1 MISSEGENWRE
12 KLPNDQNDHERYLNY
27 LKSTTDFS
35 QENAH
40 QWYQTHADRLYLDG
54 CFVLATWFYTMCIE
68 LQSDIKECY
77 SKRAACYLKVFEPQK
92 AIRDCNVILKDD
104 EEDFLAL
111 YYNASA
117 CKMSLDSDGYELIME
132 ECVRLQPNNQII
144 LAEYYSYKR
153 KQIPR
158 KNRRIRRKSIDEILL
173 SYDELEQIR
182 LESIYQNASIDS
194 DDIREQCSLILHS
207 TSFDI
212 LTRKLLQTIINVN
225 RMIIR
230 SEEKY
235 QQEHPSEI
243 LPFSYIK
250 YMLDIWIELIAVP
263 DIDSVLSMLDE
274 QNRMSLDEL
283 IDYYSKKFDDMEEL
297 NRLKRL

>member
-1 MISSEGENWRE
+1 M
-12 KLPNDQNDHERYLNY
+12 
-27 LKSTTDFS
+27 
-35 QENAH
+35 
-40 QWYQTHADRLYLDG
+40 
-54 CFVLATWFYTMCIE
+54 
-68 LQSDIKECY
+68 
-77 SKRAACYLKVFEPQK
+77 
-92 AIRDCNVILKDD
+92 ILKDD

-111 YYNASA
+111 YYKASGF
-117 CKMSLDSDGYELIME
+117 KMALDSDGYELIMK

-182 LESIYQNASIDS
+182 SESIYQNASIDS

-207 TSFDI
+207 TSFEI
-212 LTRKLLQTIINVN
+212 LTTKLLQTIINVN

-250 YMLDIWIELIAVP
+250 YMLDIWKELTAVP
-263 DIDSVLSMLDE
+263 DISSSLSMLDE
-274 QNRMSLDEL
+274 QNRMLVDEL
-283 IDYYSKKFDDMEEL
+283 IDYYAKKFDVEKL
-297 NRLKRL
+297 NRLERL